1 MTFKVLL
8 VDDNPIVLQ
17 AFGLALGRD
26 GFDVDTAENAE
37 VAADMVE
44 SNDYDAVVSDL
55 RMPGRDGF
63 WLLGHVKALSRKT
76 YCVLMSGDP
85 DVTRSRVEAMP
96 EVDLFLEK
104 PVNRATLRDALRSE
118 QKHRQAAG

>member
-1 MTFKVLL
+1 MTFTVLL

-17 AFGLALGRD
+17 AFRLALKRD

-37 VAADMVE
+37 AAAAMVE
-44 SNDYDAVVSDL
+44 ETDYDAVVSDL

-63 WLLGHVKALSRKT
+63 WLLGHVKALRRKT

-85 DVTRSRVEAMP
+85 DVTRRQVEQRP

-104 PVNRATLRDALRSE
+104 PVNRAALRDALRSE